1 MKHPATPLIAVVLS
15 GLLLAGCAPEAA
27 TTAPI
32 PVVYVTPAQVSPSM
46 ASRILSGSLRPRVET
61 DLGFRVAG
69 LMLER
74 RVDVGSVVQK
84 GDVLARLDS
93 TDHQLALEAAEQEE
107 EAARVDDRQQRLDAQ
122 RLERLALDDTVG
134 RADAERQ
141 RTRSEAAAA
150 RLKQAGQ
157 QRELQRNRLAYTQ
170 LVAPFDGVV
179 TAVRAER
186 GQVLGEGIPV
196 LTMARAG
203 ELEVVVD
210 VPEGLIH
217 RLRSMQASVQLTE
230 QPQEPGVTAPLRE
243 VAAAAHP
250 ASRTYRVRYAVPQAP
265 AHWRLG
271 MSAMVVLTDQPTSS
285 AEAAMPSADLPV
297 SALVNRGN
305 ETWVWVVDGATGQL
319 TAQPVQ
325 VQRQTEARVRVTG
338 VPPGALVVSVGAHKL
353 DAGMRVRPVK
363 RDGSSGLPGV
373 GS

>member
-1 MKHPATPLIAVVLS
+1 MRHAAIPLIVVGLS
-15 GLLLAGCAPEAA
+15 GLFLAGCAPEVA

-32 PVVYVTPAQVSPSM
+32 RVVYVTPVQTSPSL
-46 ASRILSGSLRPRVET
+46 ASRILKGSLQPRVAA
-61 DLGFRVAG
+61 DLGFRVG
-69 LMLER
+69 GQMLER

-84 GDVLARLDS
+84 GDVLAWLDS
-93 TDHQLALEAAEQEE
+93 TDYQLALEAAEQEQ
-107 EAARVDDRQQRLDAQ
+107 EAAKVDDRQQRLDAQ

-150 RLKQAGQ
+150 RLKQAEQ
-157 QRELQRNRLAYTQ
+157 QRELHRNRLAYTQ

-179 TAVRAER
+179 TAIHAER
-186 GQVLGEGIPV
+186 GQVLGEGVPV

-203 ELEVVVD
+203 EREVVVD

-217 RLRSMQASVQLTE
+217 RLKSLQASVQLTE
-230 QPQEPGVTAPLRE
+230 QPEEQGLKAQLRE
-243 VAAAAHP
+243 IAAAAHP
-250 ASRTYRVRYAVPQAP
+250 ASRTYRVRYAVPKIP

-271 MSAMVVLTDQPTSS
+271 MSAMVTLTDQSTSS
-285 AEAAMPSADLPV
+285 APLAMPSADLPV

-305 ETWVWVVDGATGQL
+305 DTWVWVVDSATGQL
-319 TAQPVQ
+319 TALPVL
-325 VQRQTEARVRVTG
+325 VRTQTEARVRVTG
-338 VPPGALVVSVGAHKL
+338 VPQGALVVSVGAHKL

-363 RDGSSGLPGV
+363 RDESSGLPGV